1 MSKSRKDVLVDSS
14 NFPIREKASYNI
26 VNHKYRNILGKN
38 IVVRQR
44 IGIIDGENFV
54 DYGDV
59 TDPIIIEH
67 IKPESWTAEGVKK
80 KMKKKSLKK
89 SRKLKSRKLKSRKL
103 KSKK

>member
-89 SRKLKSRKLKSRKL
+89 KKMKKKSLKRKRRKNKR
-103 KSKK
+103 